1 MTSSADR
8 IWQRIHQ
15 MAMQLA
21 RDKSLPSARHAE
33 AIVLQMVR
41 EENIDLPDEH
51 TVSSLA
57 DELRRATK
65 FHPPQ

>member
-1 MTSSADR
+1 MTSSQDR

-15 MAMQLA
+15 MARQLA
-21 RDKSLPSARHAE
+21 QHKSLPSARHAE

-41 EENIDLPDEH
+41 EENIELPDGQ
-51 TVSSLA
+51 TVTSLA
-57 DELRRATK
+57 DELRRATQ